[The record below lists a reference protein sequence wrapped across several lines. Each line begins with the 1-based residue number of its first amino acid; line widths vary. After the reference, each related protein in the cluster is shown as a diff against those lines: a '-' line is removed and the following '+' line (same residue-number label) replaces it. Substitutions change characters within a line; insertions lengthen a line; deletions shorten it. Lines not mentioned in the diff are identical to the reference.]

1 MVSKLFLLFCLLMG
15 CAPMARGEIVHI
27 TSKQAGIDITTAKVT
42 RISGVIDIPG
52 QFAFEKQLAA
62 TMAIPGPRVI
72 IINSGGGRV
81 DIGNEMLFLMKME
94 HDTGVK
100 MICVAEENAH
110 SMAFNILTACD
121 VRLATDDAH
130 FIVHKI
136 AISGFSPDVRITAKL
151 LKSIA
156 DDLEHMDEPFRQSN
170 SKAMHMSLEDYDRF
184 ADEQHCW
191 SAPLL
196 YLTGYLNGI
205 ATIDTNS
212 PLSPSL

>member
-1 MVSKLFLLFCLLMG
+1 
-15 CAPMARGEIVHI
+15 
-27 TSKQAGIDITTAKVT
+27 
-42 RISGVIDIPG
+42 
-52 QFAFEKQLAA
+52 
-62 TMAIPGPRVI
+62 
-72 IINSGGGRV
+72 
-81 DIGNEMLFLMKME
+81 
-94 HDTGVK
+94 